1 MNHSTSGLPV
11 HHQLPEFTETHVHWV
26 TQLCPTLC
34 NPMDCSPLGSP
45 VHGILQARILEWVAI
60 PFSRG
65 SPQPRDQT
73 GVSQIVGR
81 FFTIWATK
89 PHKLGE
95 ATPNVRYPVTEKR
108 GKTSNSTSLQGR
120 NWPLSHIYFILE
132 EKLTS
137 TFYATMHESQC
148 NKGILENSF
157 SRNSKQLVL
166 DGWECRQ
173 LAKSLS
179 VSAE

>member
-1 MNHSTSGLPV
+1 MLSHSVMSDS
-11 HHQLPEFTETHVHWV
+11 V
-26 TQLCPTLC
+26 TPRTVGHR
-34 NPMDCSPLGSP
+34 GSS

-65 SPQPRDQT
+65 SSQPRDQT